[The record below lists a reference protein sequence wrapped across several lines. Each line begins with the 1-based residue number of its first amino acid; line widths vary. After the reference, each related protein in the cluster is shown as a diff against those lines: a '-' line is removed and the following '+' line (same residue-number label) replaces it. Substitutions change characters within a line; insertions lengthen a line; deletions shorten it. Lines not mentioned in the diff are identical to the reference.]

1 MRLIVMD
8 SLDSLLQIIDDM
20 QKLDVEI
27 EGFLKNME
35 KRLKELGH
43 NDEIK
48 IKNNKG
54 NLAVKD
60 YLLTFDWD
68 SNKFPKDH
76 NTLNY
81 IMSKIIEKFE
91 TTKSS
96 FKTQNDDFF
105 KDNEA
110 LKNMQK
116 SDRYF
121 YFIFIYYKIAKLR

>member
-1 MRLIVMD
+1 MKLIIMD

-20 QKLDVEI
+20 QKLDLEI
-27 EGFLKNME
+27 ESFLKNME

-43 NDEIK
+43 SDEIK

-54 NLAVKD
+54 NLAIKD

-81 IMSKIIEKFE
+81 IMSKIIEKFD
-91 TTKSS
+91 TTKVS

-105 KDNEA
+105 KDNET

-116 SDRYF
+116 SDKYIKIKLILF
-121 YFIFIYYKIAKLR
+121 YFFI

>member
-1 MRLIVMD
+1 MKLIIMD

-20 QKLDVEI
+20 QKLDLEI

-43 NDEIK
+43 SDEIK

-54 NLAVKD
+54 NLAIKD

-76 NTLNY
+76 NTLTY

-91 TTKSS
+91 TTKVS

-105 KDNEA
+105 KDNET

-116 SDRYF
+116 SD
-121 YFIFIYYKIAKLR
+121 K

>member
-1 MRLIVMD
+1 MKLIIMD

-20 QKLDVEI
+20 QKLDLEI

-43 NDEIK
+43 MDDLK

-81 IMSKIIEKFE
+81 ITSKIIEKFE
-91 TTKSS
+91 TTKVS
-96 FKTQNDDFF
+96 FKTQNDDFY
-105 KDNEA
+105 KDNET
-110 LKNMQK
+110 LKNLQK
-116 SDRYF
+116 SDKY
-121 YFIFIYYKIAKLR
+121 IYYFLFFIENNY